1 MDAQVW
7 LNADRTVALR
17 PARAMHRVVINRE
30 NRQMQPA
37 RMFLLGL
44 VVAISLAFGWLVVP
58 FWGAVLWAVIV
69 AVLFDPFYQRLMR
82 SMPGHPDRCAAMTL
96 LVVVAVVVL
105 PALALGAAL
114 IEQGGVLY
122 ARIESGQIDPLRF
135 LAGLQMRMPPWL
147 QGQLGVAG
155 LASLDDLRGWL
166 SREMGDLLRNVGPQ
180 LLQLGQSTL
189 GLFLQLG
196 VMLYLAYFLLRDGRA
211 LGEKIARA
219 VPLERAMTDLLIAK
233 FLQAIRATI
242 KGSLIVAVLQGTI
255 GGLSFWVLGLPGALL
270 WGVAM
275 GVFSLFPSVGTGF
288 VWVPVSVY
296 LLATGSVWQGAALG
310 ALGFFVISSV
320 DNLVRP
326 ILVGRDTRVPDYVVL
341 ITTLGGFE
349 LMGFNGFVM
358 GPVIAALFIAIWQ
371 VVGESRDQA

>member
-1 MDAQVW
+1 MEAGNDWKKA
-7 LNADRTVALR
+7 
-17 PARAMHRVVINRE
+17 
-30 NRQMQPA
+30 QMQS
-37 RMFLLGL
+37 FLLGL
-44 VVAISLAFGWLVVP
+44 VVAISLAFGWLVAP
-58 FWGAVLWAVIV
+58 FSGAVLWAVIV
-69 AVLFDPFYQRLMR
+69 AVLFDPLYQRLLR
-82 SMPGHPDRCAAMTL
+82 AMPGHDDRCAAITL
-96 LVVVAVVVL
+96 VVVVAVVVV

-122 ARIESGQIDPLRF
+122 ARVESGQIDPLRF
-135 LAGLQMRMPPWL
+135 LAGLQARLPQWL
-147 QGQLGVAG
+147 RGQLGVAG
-155 LASLDDLRGWL
+155 LANLDDMRAWVA
-166 SREMGDLLRNVGPQ
+166 REMGDLLRNVGPQ
-180 LLQLGQSTL
+180 LLSLGQSTL

-219 VPLERAMTDLLIAK
+219 VPLERGMTDLLIAK
-233 FLQAIRATI
+233 FLQAVRATI
-242 KGSLIVAVLQGTI
+242 KGSLIVAVLQGAI
-255 GGLSFWVLGLPGALL
+255 GGLTFWVLGLPGALL

-275 GVFSLFPSVGTGF
+275 GVFSLFPSIGTGL

-296 LLATGSVWQGAALG
+296 LLASGSVWQGAALG
-310 ALGFFVISSV
+310 VLGFFVISSV

-371 VVGESRDQA
+371 VVGESRNA

>member
-1 MDAQVW
+1 
-7 LNADRTVALR
+7 
-17 PARAMHRVVINRE
+17 
-30 NRQMQPA
+30 MQPP

-44 VVAISLAFGWLVVP
+44 VVAISLTFGWLVAP
-58 FWGAVLWAVIV
+58 FAGAILWAVIV
-69 AVLFDPFYQRLMR
+69 AVLFDPLYQRLAQA
-82 SMPGHPDRCAAMTL
+82 MPGRPDRCAAIAL
-96 LVVVAVVVL
+96 AVVVAVVVL

-114 IEQGGVLY
+114 IEQGGMLY
-122 ARIESGQIDPLRF
+122 ARVESGQVDPLRF
-135 LAGLQMRMPPWL
+135 LAGLQMRLPAWL

-155 LASLDDLRGWL
+155 LGSLDDLRNWL
-166 SREMGDLLRNVGPQ
+166 ARGMGDLLRNVGPQ
-180 LLQLGQSTL
+180 LLRIGQSTL

-211 LGEKIARA
+211 LGERIAGA

-233 FLQAIRATI
+233 FLQAVRATI
-242 KGSLIVAVLQGTI
+242 KGSLIVAVLQGAI
-255 GGLSFWVLGLPGALL
+255 GGLTFWALSLPGALL

-275 GVFSLFPSVGTGF
+275 GVFSLFPSIGTGL

-296 LLATGSVWQGAALG
+296 LLASGSVWQGAALG
-310 ALGFFVISSV
+310 LLGFFVISSV
-320 DNLVRP
+320 DNIVRP

-371 VVGESRDQA
+371 VVGESRAA

>member
-1 MDAQVW
+1 M
-7 LNADRTVALR
+7 
-17 PARAMHRVVINRE
+17 P
-30 NRQMQPA
+30 PA

-44 VVAISLAFGWLVVP
+44 IVAISLAFGWLVAP
-58 FWGAVLWAVIV
+58 FAGAVLWAVIV
-69 AVLFDPFYQRLMR
+69 AVLFDPLHQRFKA
-82 SMPGHPDRCAAMTL
+82 SMPGHPDRCAAITL
-96 LVVVAVVVL
+96 CVVVAVVVL

-114 IEQGGVLY
+114 VEQGSALY
-122 ARIESGQIDPLRF
+122 ASVESGQIDPLRL
-135 LAGLQMRMPPWL
+135 LAGLQMRMPHWL
-147 QGQLGVAG
+147 QGQLGVSG
-155 LASLDDLRGWL
+155 LASLEDIRDWL
-166 SREMGDLLRNVGPQ
+166 GRQMSDLLRNIGPQ
-180 LLQLGQSTL
+180 LLSFGQSTL

-196 VMLYLAYFLLRDGRA
+196 VMLYLAYFLIRDGRA

-219 VPLERAMTDLLIAK
+219 VPLDPAMTDLLISK
-233 FLQAIRATI
+233 FLQAVRATI

-255 GGLSFWVLGLPGALL
+255 GGLSFWILGLPGALL

-275 GVFSLFPSVGTGF
+275 GVFSLFPSVGTGL

-296 LLATGSVWQGAALG
+296 LLASGSVWQGAALA

-326 ILVGRDTRVPDYVVL
+326 ILVGRDTRVPDYVIL

-371 VVGESRDQA
+371 VVGESRTDQA